1 VGPGR
6 TGTLELSTLVGS
18 EPEAVLASLGSSPDG
33 LPPAE
38 AERRLE
44 RYGRNELARTPR
56 RSLVARFLG
65 CFAHGF
71 ALLPWAAAGLAR
83 LAHLADPTAGMD
95 TLAGAIVAVIL
106 VNGLFAFIQEHRAER
121 MLAALARLL
130 PQRARVLRGARVLE
144 VHLESIV
151 PGDVILLGAGDVVP
165 ADAPLIAAHGQRVDL
180 ATLTGEAR
188 PRARSAAPCTPVAA
202 LEAPNLVLAGT
213 SVVAGEGRA
222 VVFATGQR
230 TEFGRIAELAQTQ
243 PEIRSPFLA
252 EISRVS
258 RWIGLLALTLG
269 GLFLLT
275 GLAAGLSTYAAS
287 VFALVVIVANV
298 PEGLLPTV
306 TLSLAMAAQRL
317 ARKGVLVR
325 HLPAIETLGAASVI
339 VTDKTGTLTTGRM
352 TVRLVQCADWPAA
365 RPIEAL
371 DPADQTT
378 RRLLEVAASC
388 HGLRLGERGW
398 IGDPMELALVAA
410 AEARGVRPL
419 PVQGSIPFD
428 ADRKRMSTTHRSSE
442 GRVLFCKGAPESVL
456 PRCSR
461 LARAEACPA
470 LEAEERRTLLAAAA
484 MLAAQGYRLLALAE
498 RPLGEK
504 EVPEDE
510 DELVFLGFVALED
523 PPRPGVAE
531 AIATAR
537 GAGLKVVVATGD
549 HPLTAVALARKLG
562 LLRGERPRVVTGDEL
577 ARLSWAQLQHAL
589 EAHEILFARLA
600 ADQKLR
606 IVEALQALGETV
618 AVTGDGVNDAPALE
632 RAEIG
637 VAMGRSGS
645 DVAREATDIVL
656 VDDDFSAIVA
666 AIGEGR
672 AVFANIRKFLTYIL
686 TSNVP
691 ELVPFLAFALF
702 GIPLPLT
709 VLQILAVDLGTDLL
723 PALALGVEL
732 PAAEIMKHPPRP
744 KRAPLIERG
753 LLLRAYL
760 WLGPLQAL
768 GSLAAYGSVLAAAGW
783 RWGDPLPPGDPLHL
797 EATMATF
804 AGIVLAQMA
813 NLLVCRDELAP
824 ALERG
829 RPHNPLLLPAL
840 ATEAGLLVLIVYTP
854 VGWTLFGTAPLGPL
868 PWAVGA
874 AGALLLLVAEES
886 RKAVRRRLVM
896 QSALLKKPDR

>member
-1 VGPGR
+1 M
-6 TGTLELSTLVGS
+6 ELSTLVGS
-18 EPEAVLASLGSSPDG
+18 EAEAVLASLGSSPEG
-33 LPPAE
+33 LSPAE
-38 AERRLE
+38 AERRLA

-56 RSLVARFLG
+56 KSLAARFLG

-71 ALLPWAAAGLAR
+71 ALLLWAAAGLAR
-83 LAHLADPTAGMD
+83 LAHLGDPSAGMD
-95 TLAGAIVAVIL
+95 TLAAAIVAVIL
-106 VNGLFAFIQEHRAER
+106 VNGLFAFIQEYRAER
-121 MLAALARLL
+121 MLAALAGLLPGCARLL
-130 PQRARVLRGARVLE
+130 RGGRALQAPLE
-144 VHLESIV
+144 CLV
-151 PGDVILLGAGDVVP
+151 PGDVILLEAGDVVP
-165 ADAPLIAAHGQRVDL
+165 ADGRLLAAHGLRVDL

-188 PRARSAAPCTPVAA
+188 PRARSAAPCAPVAA

-213 SVVAGEGRA
+213 SVVAGEARA
-222 VVFATGQR
+222 VVFATGRR

-243 PEIRSPFLA
+243 PELRSSFLA
-252 EISRVS
+252 EISRLS
-258 RWIGLLALTLG
+258 RWIGLLALGLG
-269 GLFLLT
+269 ALFLLT

-287 VFALVVIVANV
+287 VFALGVIVANV

-352 TVRLVQCADWPAA
+352 TVRLVQRAGWPSA

-371 DPADQTT
+371 DPADRTT

-388 HGLRLGERGW
+388 HGLRRGERGW
-398 IGDPMELALVAA
+398 IGDPMEVALVAA
-410 AEARGVRPL
+410 AAAHGVGPL
-419 PVQGSIPFD
+419 PVEDTIPFD
-428 ADRKRMSTTHRSSE
+428 ADRKRMGTTHRSTE

-461 LARAEACPA
+461 LAGAEGSGA
-470 LEAEERRTLLAAAA
+470 LEAEERTALLAAAA
-484 MLAAQGYRLLALAE
+484 ALAGQGYRMLALAE
-498 RPLGEK
+498 RSLAQG

-510 DELVFLGFVALED
+510 DDLTFFGFVALED

-537 GAGLKVVVATGD
+537 GACLRVVVATGD
-549 HPLTAVALARKLG
+549 HPLTAVALARRLG
-562 LLRGERPRVVTGDEL
+562 LVRGERPRVVTGDEL

-589 EAHEILFARLA
+589 EAPEILFARLG

-606 IVEALQALGETV
+606 IVEALQAVGETV
-618 AVTGDGVNDAPALE
+618 AVTGDGANDAPALK

-645 DVAREATDIVL
+645 DVAREAADIVL
-656 VDDDFSAIVA
+656 VDDDFAAIVA
-666 AIGEGR
+666 AIAEGR
-672 AVFANIRKFLTYIL
+672 AVFANVRKFLTYIL

-723 PALALGVEL
+723 PALALGAEL
-732 PAAEIMKHPPRP
+732 PAADTMQRPPRP
-744 KRAPLIERG
+744 KRAPLIDRS
-753 LLLRAYL
+753 LLVRAYG

-768 GSLAAYGSVLAAAGW
+768 GSLAAYGAVLATADW
-783 RWGDPLPPGDPLHL
+783 RWGEPLPVGDPRYL
-797 EATMATF
+797 EATTATL

-813 NLLVCRDELAP
+813 NLLVCRDDLAP
-824 ALERG
+824 ALEPV

-840 ATEAGLLVLIVYTP
+840 AIEAGLLVVIVYTP
-854 VGWTLFGTAPLGPL
+854 LGWVLFETAPLGPL

-886 RKAVRRRLVM
+886 RKAVRRRLARRPA
-896 QSALLKKPDR
+896 ALRRPDR

>member
-1 VGPGR
+1 
-6 TGTLELSTLVGS
+6 LELSTLIGS
-18 EPEAVLASLGSSPDG
+18 EPETVLASLGSSPDG
-33 LPPAE
+33 LSPAE
-38 AERRLE
+38 AERRLA

-56 RSLVARFLG
+56 TSLTARLLG

-71 ALLPWAAAGLAR
+71 ALLLWAAAGLAR
-83 LAHLADPTAGMD
+83 LAHSADPTAGMD
-95 TLAGAIVAVIL
+95 ALAAAIVAVIL
-106 VNGLFAFIQEHRAER
+106 VNGLFAFIQEYRAER

-130 PQRARVLRGARVLE
+130 PRRARVLRGGRVLQAPPE
-144 VHLESIV
+144 CLV
-151 PGDVILLGAGDVVP
+151 PGDVILLEAGDIVP
-165 ADAPLIAAHGQRVDL
+165 ADARLLEARGLRVDL

-188 PRARSAAPCTPVAA
+188 PRARSAAPCELLAA
-202 LEAPNLVLAGT
+202 REAPNLVLAGT
-213 SVVAGEGRA
+213 SVVAGEARA

-243 PEIRSPFLA
+243 PEIRSPFLV

-258 RWIGLLALTLG
+258 RWIGLLALALG
-269 GLFLLT
+269 AFFLLT
-275 GLAAGLSTYAAS
+275 GLAAGLSTHAAS
-287 VFALVVIVANV
+287 LFALGVIVANV

-325 HLPAIETLGAASVI
+325 HLPAIETLGAASII

-352 TVRLVQCADWPAA
+352 TARLVQLADWPAA

-371 DPADQTT
+371 DPTDRTT

-398 IGDPMELALVAA
+398 IGDPMEVAIVAA
-410 AEARGVRPL
+410 AAAHGVRPL
-419 PVQGSIPFD
+419 PVETTIPFD
-428 ADRKRMSTTHRSSE
+428 ADRKRMGTTHRSTE

-456 PRCSR
+456 QRCSR
-461 LARAEACPA
+461 LAQAEGSRA
-470 LEAEERRTLLAAAA
+470 LEAEERRALLAAAA
-484 MLAAQGYRLLALAE
+484 DLAAQGYRLLALAE
-498 RPLGEK
+498 RPLGDGE
-504 EVPEDE
+504 ELEDE
-510 DELVFLGFVALED
+510 KDLVFLGFVALED

-537 GAGLKVVVATGD
+537 RAGLRVVVATGD

-589 EAHEILFARLA
+589 EAPEILFARLG

-606 IVEALQALGETV
+606 IVEALQAGGETV
-618 AVTGDGVNDAPALE
+618 AVTGDGVNDAPALK

-645 DVAREATDIVL
+645 DVAREAADIVL
-656 VDDDFSAIVA
+656 VDDDFAAIVA

-732 PAAEIMKHPPRP
+732 PATEIMQRPPRA
-744 KRAPLIERG
+744 KGAPLIDG
-753 LLLRAYL
+753 YLLLRAYL

-768 GSLAAYGSVLAAAGW
+768 ASLAAYGSVLATADW
-783 RWGDPLPPGDPLHL
+783 RWGEPLAAGDPRYL
-797 EATMATF
+797 EATTATL

-813 NLLVCRDELAP
+813 NLLVCRDDLAP
-824 ALERG
+824 AFEPG
-829 RPHNPLLLPAL
+829 RPRNPLLLPAL
-840 ATEAGLLVLIVYTP
+840 AIEAGLLVVIVYTP
-854 VGWTLFGTAPLGPL
+854 LGWTLFGTAPLGPV

-874 AGALLLLVAEES
+874 AGALLLLTAEES
-886 RKAVRRRLVM
+886 RKAVRRRVRRR
-896 QSALLKKPDR
+896 SAALRTPDR